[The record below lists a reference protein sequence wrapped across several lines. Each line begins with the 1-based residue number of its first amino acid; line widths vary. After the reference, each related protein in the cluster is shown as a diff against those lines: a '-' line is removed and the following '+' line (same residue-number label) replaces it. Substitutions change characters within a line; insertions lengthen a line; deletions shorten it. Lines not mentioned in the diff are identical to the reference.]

1 MTSKSKSK
9 KKYYEPKP
17 AFVERMQQL
26 LPNENDFQ
34 EYIKIL
40 EVELPR
46 SIRCNTLKI
55 SPEKLKSRLEKNYNW
70 IIKQPFED
78 FPEIM
83 IVEGKL
89 LANTTIKNNDNK
101 EKQTHKSF
109 SDINNSS
116 VKVLDKVRT
125 EANDNANLFAL
136 AISPE
141 AIRNRRSVFR
151 GSSKETSG
159 FLLPGELGRSL
170 EHMLGYYYIQ
180 EIASMLPVLALD
192 PKPNETI
199 LDLCASPGSKTTQI
213 ASRMQNTGTLIA
225 NEVSQG
231 RINILSANLSR
242 CGCTNV
248 IITKKDGMV
257 LCKKLES
264 NISITQEDI
273 SKTMNIANK
282 TMSRAKNK
290 NQDINNQAGDE
301 DSGGVG
307 TFSQTKKQNFL
318 FDKIL
323 VDAPCSGEGTIR
335 STPATNKMWNPKTIT
350 RLSKIQK
357 NLVASALK
365 ILKPGG
371 TLIYSTC
378 THAPEENEAIL
389 DYIKKEFDVE
399 IEPVAASL
407 PKELKCRE
415 GITEWEDVSNPDKQL
430 NNDKGGTQEG
440 GHLTKKFSPQVKNA
454 CRIYPQDNNTEGFF
468 ISMLKKN

>member
-9 KKYYEPKP
+9 KKYYEPKE

-136 AISPE
+136 
-141 AIRNRRSVFR
+141 N
-151 GSSKETSG
+151 
-159 FLLPGELGRSL
+159 PGELGRSL

-192 PKPNETI
+192 PKPNETV

-335 STPATNKMWNPKTIT
+335 STPATNKMWNPKTIK
-350 RLSKIQK
+350 RLSKIHK

-389 DYIKKEFDVE
+389 DYIKKEFDIE

-415 GITEWEDVSNPDKQL
+415 GITEWGDEKYN
-430 NNDKGGTQEG
+430 EEI
-440 GHLTKKFSPQVKNA
+440 KNA

>member
-1 MTSKSKSK
+1 MASKLKSK
-9 KKYYEPKP
+9 KKYYEPKES
-17 AFVERMQQL
+17 FIKRMQQL

-34 EYIKIL
+34 EYMKIIK
-40 EVELPR
+40 VELPR

-70 IIKQPFED
+70 IIKQPFKD

-83 IVEGKL
+83 IIEGK
-89 LANTTIKNNDNK
+89 KSNDNK
-101 EKQTHKSF
+101 PNNQSSNPPNLSQNF
-109 SDINNSS
+109 SSINNLPREKSWQS
-116 VKVLDKVRT
+116 PIWNEIDKRT
-125 EANDNANLFAL
+125 EGELIVPLN
-136 AISPE
+136 
-141 AIRNRRSVFR
+141 
-151 GSSKETSG
+151 
-159 FLLPGELGRSL
+159 PGELGRSL

-180 EIASMLPVLALD
+180 EIASMLPVLALN

-248 IITKKDGMV
+248 IITKKDGMM
-257 LCKKLES
+257 LCKELGGMNNNPKTQSIKKSFSINNLSAKTSDFTSGTSKLCLSEVAS
-264 NISITQEDI
+264 NDEVDFEAN
-273 SKTMNIANK
+273 NIA
-282 TMSRAKNK
+282 SLRAL
-290 NQDINNQAGDE
+290 
-301 DSGGVG
+301 S
-307 TFSQTKKQNFL
+307 

-357 NLVASALK
+357 NLVAAALK

-399 IEPVAASL
+399 IEPVASSL

-415 GITEWEDVSNPDKQL
+415 GITEWEDEKYN
-430 NNDKGGTQEG
+430 EEI
-440 GHLTKKFSPQVKNA
+440 KNA

-468 ISMLKKN
+468 IAKIKKLGN

>member
-9 KKYYEPKP
+9 KKYYEPKE
-17 AFVERMQQL
+17 AYVERMQQL

-89 LANTTIKNNDNK
+89 LADAKINNNDNN
-101 EKQTHKSF
+101 QNSNSNKSLKKDF
-109 SDINNSS
+109 YIHNSPTENRGEARFE
-116 VKVLDKVRT
+116 VR
-125 EANDNANLFAL
+125 NNANLFAL

-257 LCKKLES
+257 LCKKLGGI
-264 NISITQEDI
+264 NNNPKTQSIKKSFSINNLSVKKSDEVDFEAN
-273 SKTMNIANK
+273 NIA
-282 TMSRAKNK
+282 SLRAL
-290 NQDINNQAGDE
+290 
-301 DSGGVG
+301 S
-307 TFSQTKKQNFL
+307 
-318 FDKIL
+318 FDKII

-399 IEPVAASL
+399 IEPVTASL

-415 GITEWEDVSNPDKQL
+415 GITEWGDEKYN
-430 NNDKGGTQEG
+430 EEI
-440 GHLTKKFSPQVKNA
+440 KNA